1 VPDSVRSYCRIC
13 TSQCGIL
20 VDTDGDAVQ
29 RVRGDRDHPMS
40 QGYTCAKGRALPVM
54 HHHPRRIVRPL
65 LRTDA
70 PPRSGDPGALTP
82 VSWEHCL
89 DDLAARLRG
98 ILDRHGPAAVGVFFG
113 SGLGMDAAG
122 YRMAEAL
129 HHAIGTPA
137 RFSPLTI
144 DGTAKTV
151 TATLV
156 GGFPGLKPVPDYA
169 DGRLFIYVGVN
180 PVVSHGHTTAMPSPT
195 TTLRELRDRAQ
206 LWVIDPRV
214 SETARLA
221 SGHIAPRPGTDYAI
235 LAHIAS
241 ELLRHGAP
249 GTGGPPVT
257 GLAELREAVAPYAL
271 EHAAGIAGI
280 PPRQLAEL
288 TAAVRAAG
296 RLAIETGTGI
306 TMAEQANVVQW
317 LSWIIMILTDSM
329 NRPGGTWF
337 HPGFFRTYDTA
348 PLPRI
353 PPEAFFASGPPSR
366 PDLPGFMGE
375 WPCAALPSEIEAGN
389 IRAVLNLGGGLLTA
403 FPGEHAMRRAL
414 AKLDVLAT
422 IEIIENE
429 TTALSTHVL
438 PTKDQLERA
447 DINLWDFL
455 SPRVAGMY
463 SPAVVAPAGMRR
475 SAWWVLAGLGRRLGF
490 EMPPAP
496 DNDGPEDDDAMLA
509 AQATYARAAFADL
522 TASRYAEA
530 GYDLPAPWVDEFITQ
545 AGGWR
550 LAPAQLTAQ
559 LAALSPGEP
568 GSLRLIP
575 RRQKRHVNSQLTYLG
590 DQPEV
595 LLHPDDA
602 AAAGL
607 TDGAAVIVRSQAGE
621 LTATARVDP
630 GMRRGAVSVPHGHSD
645 ANVNRLTSHLE
656 ADPLTGMAR
665 YSGLPVSVHPAAPP
679 PGPPVALQPA
689 QVQRQCSAF
698 TLSSNRVTTS
708 SD

>member
-1 VPDSVRSYCRIC
+1 MPASVRSFCRIC

-20 VDTDGDAVQ
+20 VDIDGDQVQ

-40 QGYTCAKGRALPVM
+40 EGYTCAKGRALPVM

-65 LRTDA
+65 LRDGS
-70 PPRSGDPGALTP
+70 PPGSGDAGMLAP
-82 VSWEHCL
+82 VSWERCL

-98 ILDRHGPAAVGVFFG
+98 ILDRHGPASVGIFFG

-122 YRMAEAL
+122 YRMAEVL
-129 HHAIGTPA
+129 HQAIGTPA

-156 GGFPGLKPVPDYA
+156 GGFPGLKTAPDYA
-169 DGRLFIYVGVN
+169 GARLVIYLGVN

-195 TTLRELRDRAQ
+195 TTLRELRERAQ
-206 LWVIDPRV
+206 IWVIDPRV

-235 LAHIAS
+235 LAHIVR
-241 ELLRHGAP
+241 ELLRQGAP
-249 GTGGPPVT
+249 GAGGPPVT
-257 GLAELREAVAPYAL
+257 GLAELREAVEPYIL
-271 EHAAGIAGI
+271 EHAADIAGI
-280 PPRQLAEL
+280 PARQLAAL
-288 TAAVRAAG
+288 VASIRQAG

-306 TMAEQANVVQW
+306 TMAKEANVVQW
-317 LSWIIMILTDSM
+317 LAWVIMILTDSM

-337 HPGFFRTYDTA
+337 HPGFFRVMDA
-348 PLPRI
+348 VPLPQI
-353 PPEAFFASGPPSR
+353 PAEAFFAPGPPSR
-366 PDLPGFMGE
+366 PELPGFLGE

-389 IRAVLNLGGGLLTA
+389 IRAVLNLGGGLLTG
-403 FPGEHAMRRAL
+403 FPDERVMRRAL

-422 IEIIENE
+422 IDIIENE

-455 SPRVAGMY
+455 SPRVAGLY
-463 SPAVVAPAGMRR
+463 SPAVVAPAGERR
-475 SAWWVLAGLGRRLGF
+475 SAWWVLAGLGRRLGY
-490 EMPPAP
+490 EMPRTPEG
-496 DNDGPEDDDAMLA
+496 DGPADDDVMLA
-509 AQATYARAAFADL
+509 AQVTGARATFAEL
-522 TASRYAEA
+522 TASRYAES
-530 GYDLPAPWVDEFITQ
+530 GFDLPAPWVDDFI
-545 AGGWR
+545 ALIGGWR
-550 LAPAQLTAQ
+550 LAPAQLLAQ
-559 LAALSPGEP
+559 FAGLSPGEP
-568 GSLRLIP
+568 GCLRLIP
-575 RRQKRHVNSQLTYLG
+575 RRQKHHVNSQLTYLG
-590 DQPEV
+590 DRPEV

-602 AAAGL
+602 TAAGL

-621 LTATARVDP
+621 LVATARVDP
-630 GMRRGAVSVPHGHSD
+630 GMRRGAVSVPHGYSD

-665 YSGLPVSVHPAAPP
+665 YSGIPVSVHPA
-679 PGPPVALQPA
+679 
-689 QVQRQCSAF
+689 
-698 TLSSNRVTTS
+698 TS
-708 SD
+708 R